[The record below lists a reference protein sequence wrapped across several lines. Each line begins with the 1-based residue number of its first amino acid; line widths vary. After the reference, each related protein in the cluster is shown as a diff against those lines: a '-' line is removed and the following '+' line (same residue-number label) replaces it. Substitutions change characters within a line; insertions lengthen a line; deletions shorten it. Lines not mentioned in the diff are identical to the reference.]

1 MSDINMNNYTASTWP
16 IAHRILQHIHKES
29 LMPDDRVFCERD
41 VDHIAH
47 EMGVSAKAV
56 EGEYERLLEG
66 NYITGFEVRALGS
79 RMTKLQNCRLTE
91 AGAEKLGIWPSQQ
104 ALSHE
109 TLIAALTAAQE
120 AAHGEEEKRRIVRL
134 IEYIRDLSTE
144 TAAKFISELVYRS
157 IP

>member
-1 MSDINMNNYTASTWP
+1 MADINMNNYTASTWP

-29 LMPDDRVFCERD
+29 LMPEDRLFCERD
-41 VDHIAH
+41 IDHIAN
-47 EMGVSAKAV
+47 EMGVSRKSV
-56 EGEYERLLEG
+56 ENEYARLYEG
-66 NYITGFEVRALGS
+66 GYIAGWDVTSLAS
-79 RMTKLQNCRLTE
+79 RVTELQDCRLTE

-120 AAHGEEEKRRIVRL
+120 ATHGEEEKGRISRF
-134 IEYIRDLSTE
+134 IENIRDLSTE
-144 TAAKFISELVYRS
+144 TIAKIISELVYRS